1 MLPTIVF
8 LRHGQTDWNVE
19 GRLQGQRDIP
29 LNDHGRAQAKRN
41 GDAIIAAMPE
51 VADFDFVASPLVR
64 SRETMEIARLAMGLD
79 PSAYHLDDRLREI
92 SFGQWEGFTTA
103 ELRVSH
109 DALVTERER
118 DKWRFV
124 PPDGE
129 SYQIL
134 LGRVSDWLATLRR
147 PTFAVAHGGVGRV
160 VRTHLLGVDPFQSV
174 GEDFPHDRLLV
185 IEDGRGRWL

>member
-1 MLPTIVF
+1 
-8 LRHGQTDWNVE
+8 
-19 GRLQGQRDIP
+19 
-29 LNDHGRAQAKRN
+29 
-41 GDAIIAAMPE
+41 MPE
-51 VADFDFVASPLVR
+51 VAEFDFVASPLVR

-134 LGRVSDWLATLRR
+134 LDRVSAWLATLRR

-174 GEDFPHDRLLV
+174 GEDFPQDRLLV